1 MRACRDAIC
10 YWSDETRVL
19 VGDRAPF
26 VVGGCVAGGVGAQE
40 RCGGGSAEP
49 SGGMPIINLPGSA
62 GFSSFK

>member
-1 MRACRDAIC
+1 M
-10 YWSDETRVL
+10 L

-49 SGGMPIINLPGSA
+49 PGGGA
-62 GFSSFK
+62 GRARVAGDGFPQGWRRAKA